1 LAPEPWPVT
10 IIGANALALAAGGP
24 QDPRVTI
31 EIAKYRTQMFTKPWL
46 DLHTF
51 TEVRAHTLD
60 KSTIASGGD
69 AVASGH

>member
-1 LAPEPWPVT
+1 
-10 IIGANALALAAGGP
+10 
-24 QDPRVTI
+24 
-31 EIAKYRTQMFTKPWL
+31 MFTKPWL